1 MHPFKRFL
9 VGCVLAGSV
18 AVFSGCDL
26 EYSDIDEE
34 PSQQEIEQAQKM
46 EEAASTST
54 PSSSTSSAG
63 GGGGGF
69 LWKPVS
75 EGDGKLVVLLPS
87 SLTGKVNGCSL
98 SYSGGSESGR
108 NVGVHN
114 GNREHFRYS
123 KPGAGYGQNIR
134 VTASLKDGTTQ
145 SWTVPNGASRT
156 TF

>member
-1 MHPFKRFL
+1 MHPFKRFF

-34 PSQQEIEQAQKM
+34 PSQQEIEQAQAT
-46 EEAASTST
+46 EQAASTST

-63 GGGGGF
+63 GGSGF
-69 LWKPVS
+69 LWKPAS

-98 SYSGGSESGR
+98 SYSGGSENGR

-114 GNREHFRYS
+114 GNREHFRFS